1 MQVLIFIFDF
11 SPSPTGYHLTRRS
24 VSAVV
29 GIFLVLLCSWGLVW
43 SEKGGGGAGE
53 LVKPSLC
60 TEAFE
65 EFQSKKYGDKKM
77 FWRLDLEDDIHSHL
91 FKLKQL
97 KAPHK
102 LVEPVNRFPRN
113 RRGRGNE
120 RKLQLESSS
129 RAKHGGAYFSAVPGR
144 KYNCFVTISTPG
156 LLLEGF
162 PRPLSLL
169 YWILLICQV
178 PGGWQG
184 IFVQTFSTRFC
195 QDFDM
200 EVHARFRSWSLILI
214 EILKLGL
221 VKILKFKF

>member
-1 MQVLIFIFDF
+1 MQVLIFIFDL
-11 SPSPTGYHLTRRS
+11 SPGPTGYHLARRS

-29 GIFLVLLCSWGLVW
+29 GIFLVLLWSWGMVW

-156 LLLEGF
+156 LL
-162 PRPLSLL
+162 
-169 YWILLICQV
+169 Q
-178 PGGWQG
+178 
-184 IFVQTFSTRFC
+184 
-195 QDFDM
+195 
-200 EVHARFRSWSLILI
+200 
-214 EILKLGL
+214 
-221 VKILKFKF
+221 